1 MKTSR
6 KTDYGIHALMI
17 LAKKDGEEL
26 SVNEIAEIENV
37 SASYLAKVMQD
48 LSNHN
53 IVSSSEGKQGGYT
66 LNLPPEEITLAQVT
80 DIFETDKG
88 VFDCV
93 DDLHGCKI
101 RDRCKI
107 HAVFWEA
114 YQKMLAELEKTT
126 IADILDPEIKDN
138 VNKMG
143 S

>member
-26 SVNEIAEIENV
+26 SVNDLAEIENV
-37 SASYLAKVMQD
+37 SNSYLAKVMQE

-66 LNLPPEEITLAQVT
+66 LNFPPEEITIAQVT
-80 DIFETDKG
+80 DIFETDEG

-93 DDLHGCKI
+93 DDLHGCNI

-107 HAVFWEA
+107 HFVFREA
-114 YQKMLAELEKTT
+114 YQKMLAELEATT
-126 IADILDPEIKDN
+126 IADVLDPEIKGIA
-138 VNKMG
+138 K
-143 S
+143 

>member
-26 SVNEIAEIENV
+26 SVNDLAEIENV
-37 SASYLAKVMQD
+37 STSYLAKVMQE

-53 IVSSSEGKQGGYT
+53 IVSSSEGKQGGYK
-66 LNLPPEEITLAQVT
+66 LNLPPEEITMAQIT

-114 YQKMLAELEKTT
+114 YQKMLVELEKTT
-126 IADILDPEIKDN
+126 IADILDPEIKGIA
-138 VNKMG
+138 K
-143 S
+143 

>member
-26 SVNEIAEIENV
+26 SVNELAEIENV
-37 SASYLAKVMQD
+37 SASYLAKVMQE

-66 LNLPPEEITLAQVT
+66 LNLLPEEITLAQVT
-80 DIFETDKG
+80 EIFETDKE

-93 DDLHGCKI
+93 DDLHGCTI

-107 HAVFWEA
+107 HAAFREA
-114 YQKMLAELEKTT
+114 YQKMLKDLKNTT
-126 IADILDPEIKDN
+126 IADVLDPEIN
-138 VNKMG
+138 ENA
-143 S
+143 

>member
-26 SVNEIAEIENV
+26 SVNDLAEMENV
-37 SASYLAKVMQD
+37 STSYLAKVMQD

-66 LNLPPEEITLAQVT
+66 LNLPPEEITMAQIT

-114 YQKMLAELEKTT
+114 YQKMLVELEKTT
-126 IADILDPEIKDN
+126 IADILDPEIKGIA
-138 VNKMG
+138 K
-143 S
+143 